1 MKSRK
6 VQKDSFVYFMN
17 KTFLYQGFEELY
29 LLCITLI
36 KRNIKP
42 DKICEEKEYFP
53 NLFDEIIKINYL
65 KLDFKIDKNVYK
77 IIFEAYL
84 SSDSLKELA
93 IYYYLKNYFK
103 YGTKIF
109 YLRNLNCVNKIE
121 NLSHY
126 VRRETHKMKGF
137 LRFKVMKNNLLC
149 ASMAPEN
156 NIILP
161 VSLHFS
167 KRFKQEHFL
176 IIDEKRKLYA
186 FYDTKRITILN
197 EDNIKSLDLIPSLK
211 EENFDVLWKTFFDT
225 IGIKERENKR
235 CQTNNMPKKYWQYM
249 VEMEDKL

>member
-1 MKSRK
+1 MGS
-6 VQKDSFVYFMN
+6 
-17 KTFLYQGFEELY
+17 
-29 LLCITLI
+29 
-36 KRNIKP
+36 
-42 DKICEEKEYFP
+42 
-53 NLFDEIIKINYL
+53 IKI
-65 KLDFKIDKNVYK
+65 
-77 IIFEAYL
+77 
-84 SSDSLKELA
+84 
-93 IYYYLKNYFK
+93 KNYFK

-167 KRFKQEHFL
+167 KRFKQEHFF

-197 EDNIKSLDLIPSLK
+197 EDNIKYLDLIPSL
-211 EENFDVLWKTFFDT
+211 EETDFEDLWKTFFDT

-249 VEMEDKL
+249 VEMEDER